1 MENFVHQN
9 YSGADLTSTQ
19 SYHLHLLHL
28 NRMFQQLYQSR
39 LEALM
44 LEAHQQQQKSSI
56 GPVMTPPSTPN
67 SSIEEDCA
75 RNLQIRQDLLE
86 SLEPSSSVERV
97 PEIDHSRVRRV
108 SPKKIRF
115 NPYDLQRRSKH
126 LSAVSVD
133 TPVEVELTYNKNMV
147 RTRSSQCSTPEEKKR
162 RLQNTYA
169 ARLSRAKTRTLQM
182 MLEKEHN
189 EEAAHNQSLKRSVA
203 AQKTYVGMLQQLLGM
218 QKQNH
223 ESEWNTLQGHQE
235 QLNQGN

>member
-9 YSGADLTSTQ
+9 YSGADQTSTQ

-28 NRMFQQLYQSR
+28 NRLFQQLYQSR
-39 LEALM
+39 LETLM
-44 LEAHQQQQKSSI
+44 LEAHQQQEQQSSI

-203 AQKTYVGMLQQLLGM
+203 AKRTYVIMLQQLLGLPT
-218 QKQNH
+218 QKLA
-223 ESEWNTLQGHQE
+223 SEWMILQGQ
-235 QLNQGN
+235 QDLLLK